1 MPIPSE
7 INALIERLNQELTQ
21 IEQEATEGLTLARVS
36 LERFADNATLIQ
48 MFAFLNNTIFY
59 VDTERRRIQTIV
71 ENLSA
76 TEVTTDEQIQEAGED
91 LGNKLG
97 RSLETKIFVSSVK
110 SRLENLQ

>member
-21 IEQEATEGLTLARVS
+21 IEQEATDGLTLARVS

-48 MFAFLNNTIFY
+48 MFAFLNSSIFLVNTQ
-59 VDTERRRIQTIV
+59 RRRIQTIV

-76 TEVTTDEQIQEAGED
+76 TDIATDEQIQEAGEE
-91 LGNKLG
+91 LETELG
-97 RSLETKIFVSSVK
+97 RVVETKIVVSRIK
-110 SRLENLQ
+110 TRLENLQ